1 MKILIAPDSFK
12 GSLSSLQAANII
24 SQAIK
29 DTNQSIET
37 VILPMADGGEGSLAC
52 VLQLAHMTR
61 HTISV
66 EGPYGEPTQASF
78 AVQQDMAFIEMAQ
91 ASGLL
96 LTAPKRRN
104 PMLASTVGV
113 GQLIKAALD
122 LGCKQITICLGGS
135 ATNDAGAGMAHALGV
150 RFYHQNQLLKPIP
163 EELRYCDHMDTS
175 HLDSRL
181 KTCQITIACD
191 VINPLC
197 GPQGASH
204 VFARQKGADENMI
217 IQLDHILM
225 HFSQIVES
233 ATGIQAAQLPGSG
246 AAGGLGFGLLT
257 FLNGHFACGV
267 ETMLKITDFHEIVKH
282 VDLVITGEG
291 STDQQT
297 AFGKTP
303 VGVAQAA
310 KKANKPVILISGG
323 LCPDSEVLKEKG
335 IDAMFGCT
343 QNCQCVEEAINQA
356 EQLLYQCTCNV
367 IRTLTL
373 LL

>member
-29 DTNQSIET
+29 DTDPTIET
-37 VILPMADGGEGSLAC
+37 VIFPMADGGEGSLAC
-52 VLQLAHMTR
+52 VLQLPVTTK
-61 HTISV
+61 HTIWV
-66 EGPYGEPTQASF
+66 EGPYGEPTLASF

-96 LTAPKRRN
+96 LTTPKQRN
-104 PMLASTVGV
+104 PMQASTVGV

-122 LGCKQITICLGGS
+122 LSCKQITLCLGGS

-150 RFYHQNQLLKPIP
+150 RFYHQDQLLKPIP
-163 EELRYCDHMDTS
+163 EELRCCDRIDTS
-175 HLDSRL
+175 QLDVRL
-181 KTCQITIACD
+181 KTCQITVACD

-267 ETMLKITDFHEIVKH
+267 ETMLKITDFQEIVKH

-297 AFGKTP
+297 ALGKTP

-323 LCPDSEVLKEKG
+323 LCPDSEALKDKG
-335 IDAMFGCT
+335 IDAMFGCA
-343 QNCQCVEEAINQA
+343 QSCQSVEEAINQA
-356 EQLLYQCTCNV
+356 EQLLYQCTCNI

-373 LL
+373 FH